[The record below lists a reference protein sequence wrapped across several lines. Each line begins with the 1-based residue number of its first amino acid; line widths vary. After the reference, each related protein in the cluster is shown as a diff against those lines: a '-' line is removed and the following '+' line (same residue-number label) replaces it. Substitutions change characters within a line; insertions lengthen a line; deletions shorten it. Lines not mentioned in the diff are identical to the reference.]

1 MKQFSEACTGWKEA
15 FIYKKTSMETKH
27 PLSPFVF
34 GLSKPSEKPTITAAH
49 IHRSLLDELFFQGI
63 RDGVAS
69 PQVPPVRW

>member
-1 MKQFSEACTGWKEA
+1 
-15 FIYKKTSMETKH
+15 METKH

-34 GLSKPSEKPTITAAH
+34 GLSKPSEKPSRHAQKKKSSTAAH

-69 PQVPPVRW
+69 PQVPPSDDNSLKLRPWT